1 MAEKSFLY
9 LLPQTCTAK
18 QLAEALP
25 FLKKEA
31 VQVWTE
37 VNILGVELANGQL
50 LLEDMAEQLLGEED
64 EKLLSELS
72 MKQVYA
78 CDYEEEDAAEVKKIF
93 QSLQDTFGGILAS
106 DTEDFKPFF
115 KPEEL

>member
-9 LLPQTCTAK
+9 LLPQTCAAK

-25 FLKKEA
+25 FLKKET
-31 VQVWTE
+31 VHVWTE
-37 VNILGVELANGQL
+37 INILGVELANGQL
-50 LLEDMAEQLLGEED
+50 LLEDMVEQLLGEED

-78 CDYEEEDAAEVKKIF
+78 CDYEEEDADEVKKIF

-106 DTEDFKPFF
+106 DTEDFKPFIMI
-115 KPEEL
+115 EEL